1 MTAHRPGIGDN
12 GGPPLDDPAPA
23 SPPEPPRLASDAAC
37 ARCLHWNPPSEREE
51 ADYRAW
57 KGGYGRRVKEPSGHC
72 FRVMHRPGGPVSFAG
87 TMGRSRCFN
96 YEAKPPPATDV
107 RGRGFVTIW
116 GPGDKI
122 LWQGREGEE
131 PAEFRQGELGL

>member
-1 MTAHRPGIGDN
+1 MTARRPGVGDN

-23 SPPEPPRLASDAAC
+23 SPPEPPRLAHDAAC

-72 FRVMHRPGGPVSFAG
+72 FRVMHRPGGPVSFSG

-96 YEAKPPPATDV
+96 YEAKPPAPPDMQGRGCHHLGRRQDTLAGT
-107 RGRGFVTIW
+107 RGRGT
-116 GPGDKI
+116 
-122 LWQGREGEE
+122 R
-131 PAEFRQGELGL
+131 